1 MDAVSGFAMTSK
13 IISRLTGDHLKLAES
28 YESEGNKRK
37 AADAYSKAG
46 DHQRAA
52 TLAAEIQDEPRLIR
66 YSLLAYLGRLPP
78 RTDDLDAR
86 QAGDLLASSG
96 PFGAALPL
104 FQLAGGL
111 PRAGPPRR
119 QAEGK

>member
-52 TLAAEIQDEPRLIR
+52 ALAAEVQDEPRMIR
-66 YSLLAYLGRLPP
+66 YSLLAFLAGCHRGPTTWTPGRRATSWPPAAISARRSLSSSWRATLGGGAPP
-78 RTDDLDAR
+78 R
-86 QAGDLLASSG
+86 LA
-96 PFGAALPL
+96 
-104 FQLAGGL
+104 
-111 PRAGPPRR
+111 PR
-119 QAEGK
+119 